1 MTSRFVFRQSL
12 LVVLLTAAF
21 RQGYGQPTKG
31 QASTGAA
38 DPGNV
43 VYKGGMVSPPLPKP
57 KFTLTDTS
65 GAAFDLASKTQ
76 GYTTLLFFGFTNCP
90 DMCPTQMHMIAQ
102 ALKKIPPETA
112 KRFKVIFVTTDP
124 ERDSP
129 KVLRAYLDHFDKS
142 FIGLTGSQAAI
153 DAAQMAANISPAT
166 KSAVRP
172 NGTYDVG
179 HAAFV
184 LAYTTDNLAHVIY
197 PVGITAEDLAH
208 DLQYLANENWGRHA
222 P

>member
-1 MTSRFVFRQSL
+1 MAVRLLFRSCIFLLAAAINRGSAQQSTSQARASL
-12 LVVLLTAAF
+12 
-21 RQGYGQPTKG
+21 
-31 QASTGAA
+31 A
-38 DPGNV
+38 DHANV
-43 VYKGGMVSPPLPKP
+43 TYRGGMVSPPLPKP
-57 KFTLTDTS
+57 RFTLTDTS
-65 GAAFDLASKTQ
+65 GAPFDLASKTQ

-90 DMCPTQMHMIAQ
+90 DMCPTQMHMIEQ
-102 ALKKIPPETA
+102 SLKKISPETA

-129 KVLRAYLDHFDKS
+129 KVLRTYLDHFDKS

-153 DAAQMAANISPAT
+153 GAAQVAANISPAT
-166 KSAVRP
+166 KSAPRAD
-172 NGTYDVG
+172 GTYDVG

-197 PVGITAEDLAH
+197 PVGVTAEDLAH
-208 DLQYLANENWGRHA
+208 DLQYLANETWGKRV